1 MSLDR
6 LFQLM
11 SEKDASDLY
20 LSVGSPVTIKI
31 NGVCVPINQERL
43 APESVVSLLADRVTD
58 AQFRELEESC
68 ELNIGIPVQGI
79 GSFRLSAFRQRGSVS
94 AVIRYIPHEVPR
106 LESLLLPEI
115 LKTLVMEKRGL
126 ILVVG
131 AAGSGK
137 STTIAS
143 MLDHRNEL
151 TTGHILTFEDPIEF
165 LFRNKKSI
173 INQREIGSDAL
184 TLNTAMKNAMRQAP
198 DVLFIGE
205 IRDRDTMAAALA
217 YSMSGHL
224 VVATMHAT
232 NSAHALNRVISF
244 YPTEAR
250 DALFQDMAASLK
262 AVVSQRLVRS
272 RKGGRV
278 PAVEILRNDG
288 HTRDLVERGDI
299 QAIKESLEQSLAP
312 DSQSFEQSLYVL
324 LQRDV
329 ITREDALQ
337 AADSKNNLLW
347 LINNAGKPANREPA
361 PRKEAQPSSA
371 SFSEF
376 TLNI

>member
-1 MSLDR
+1 MALDK

-11 SEKDASDLY
+11 AEKNASDLFI
-20 LSVGSPVTIKI
+20 SVGSPVTIKI
-31 NGVCVPINQERL
+31 NGVCVPVNQERL
-43 APESVVSLLADRVTD
+43 LPEQVIGLLAERLTD
-58 AQFRELEESC
+58 AHFRELEEFK
-68 ELNIGIPVQGI
+68 ELNLGLPVQGV
-79 GSFRLSAFRQRGSVS
+79 GSFRLSTFLQRGTVS
-94 AVIRYIPHEVPR
+94 AVIRFIPYIIPK
-106 LESLLLPEI
+106 LDDLTLPEM
-115 LKTLVMEKRGL
+115 LKDLVMERRGL

-151 TTGHILTFEDPIEF
+151 SSGHILTFEDPIEF

-173 INQREIGSDAL
+173 VNQREIGSDAL
-184 TLNTAMKNAMRQAP
+184 TLQAAMRNAMRQAP

-205 IRDRDTMAAALA
+205 IRDRETMSASIA

-224 VVATMHAT
+224 VVATLHAT

-244 YPTEAR
+244 YPPEAR
-250 DALFQDMAASLK
+250 QALFQDLAASLK
-262 AVVSQRLVRS
+262 AVVSQRLLRAKRS
-272 RKGGRV
+272 GRT
-278 PAVEILRNDG
+278 PAVEVLLNTG
-288 HTRDLVERGDI
+288 HMADLIERGDVP
-299 QAIKESLEQSLAP
+299 AIKEAMERSLSP
-312 DSQSFEQSLYVL
+312 GSQSFEQSLYVL
-324 LQRDV
+324 LQKDH
-329 ITREDALQ
+329 ITREDALA

-347 LINNAGKPANREPA
+347 MINNAGKLPATQMPAAKQAAEP
-361 PRKEAQPSSA
+361 A